1 MAGIDKAVVMH
12 FRHGVLR
19 DYYPE
24 IRNGWY
30 LPTRGNF
37 RFGGR
42 VHYSVGHWTVFLMT
56 GKELDQD
63 FRDNSTV
70 LWGDFS
76 AEKVG
81 EGWFL
86 TPSLHKR
93 NNNNIV
99 VNVAFGY

>member
-63 FRDNSTV
+63 FRDNPTV
-70 LWGDFS
+70 PIFGEISVQRKWGRAGS
-76 AEKVG
+76 
-81 EGWFL
+81 
-86 TPSLHKR
+86 
-93 NNNNIV
+93 
-99 VNVAFGY
+99 